1 MQLRNAFALS
11 LSLFGLLR
19 SKDAVSSSP
28 AEDARTPSVAIVEL
42 FTSEGCSS
50 CPPAD
55 ELLRKVNLKQA
66 PSGQLIVGIS
76 EHVTY
81 WNHLG
86 WKDPFSADT
95 FTNRQYRYS
104 QRLSPE
110 GPYTPQMVVNGRS
123 QFVGSSGSALAD
135 ALRADASQDHADLR
149 LLSSAVSPDG
159 IDLDFAL
166 KGRPGKDLDV
176 IAVVTD
182 DSDRSHVLRGENSG
196 ELLQHAFVARSL
208 NRVASVSGDTRK
220 NVHIAWTGSAFQAG
234 SGHHVILFAQEPQQ
248 GAIVGAVAASI

>member
-1 MQLRNAFALS
+1 
-11 LSLFGLLR
+11 
-19 SKDAVSSSP
+19 
-28 AEDARTPSVAIVEL
+28 
-42 FTSEGCSS
+42 
-50 CPPAD
+50 
-55 ELLRKVNLKQA
+55 
-66 PSGQLIVGIS
+66 
-76 EHVTY
+76 
-81 WNHLG
+81 
-86 WKDPFSADT
+86 
-95 FTNRQYRYS
+95 
-104 QRLSPE
+104 
-110 GPYTPQMVVNGRS
+110 MVVNGRS
-123 QFVGSSGSALAD
+123 QFVGSSGSALAE

-220 NVHIAWTGSAFQAG
+220 NVHIAGTGSAFQAG